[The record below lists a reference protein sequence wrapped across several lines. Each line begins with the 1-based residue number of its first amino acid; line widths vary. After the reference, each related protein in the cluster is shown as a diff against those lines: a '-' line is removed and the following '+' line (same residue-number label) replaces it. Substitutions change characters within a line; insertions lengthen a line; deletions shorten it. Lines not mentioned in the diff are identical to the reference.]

1 MAFEPELRRLH
12 VITSMSIAGVH
23 EVIAGIA
30 LIITGIFVGRDGR
43 SGFIW
48 GTLMILLGLLVL
60 VFWLSGID
68 VP

>member
-1 MAFEPELRRLH
+1 MAFEPELRKLYL
-12 VITSMSIAGVH
+12 IASMRTAGVH

-43 SGFIW
+43 SGIVW
-48 GTLMILLGLLVL
+48 GTLMIFLGLLVL
-60 VFWLSGID
+60 VFWLSGMD

>member
-1 MAFEPELRRLH
+1 MAFEPELRKLH
-12 VITSMSIAGVH
+12 VIASMSTAGVH

-30 LIITGIFVGRDGR
+30 LIITGIFVRRDGR
-43 SGFIW
+43 SGIVW

-60 VFWLSGID
+60 VFWLSGMA